1 MRNPGPCEST
11 TCAQLLHPSSFLACS
26 QVTSAT
32 RTSLDS
38 VDPTRPRQRTQQPVR
53 HCRSVPRAT
62 GSEIQNFL
70 FCPFCSDHS
79 LNRSPTKK
87 KEKTRAFATPPHT
100 PPKEEKKEGPSH
112 AQAATATQQVSSPS
126 HCCGSFAN
134 TTASGNQAWISI
146 GVEVFCWFRIG
157 SAPCG
162 PSYCCRHVSCVPAAN
177 QQSASSFLLH
187 RLHLQAR
194 PGSFLQAAADF
205 LNPVSCI

>member
-100 PPKEEKKEGPSH
+100 PPRRKKKKDRRTRKQLRPHNRS
-112 AQAATATQQVSSPS
+112 AALPTVAVHSPIPPPAAIKLGLLLELKS
-126 HCCGSFAN
+126 FVGSGLEARPAAHRTVVDTSLVCLPLTSKVPPASCC
-134 TTASGNQAWISI
+134 
-146 GVEVFCWFRIG
+146 IG
-157 SAPCG
+157 SISKPDQDL
-162 PSYCCRHVSCVPAAN
+162 SYKPLPT
-177 QQSASSFLLH
+177 F
-187 RLHLQAR
+187 
-194 PGSFLQAAADF
+194 
-205 LNPVSCI
+205 